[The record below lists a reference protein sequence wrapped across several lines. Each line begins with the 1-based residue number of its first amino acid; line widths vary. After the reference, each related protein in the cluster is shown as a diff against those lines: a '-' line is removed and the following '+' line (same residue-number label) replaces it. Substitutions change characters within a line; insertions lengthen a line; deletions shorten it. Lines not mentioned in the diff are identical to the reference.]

1 MAKKRHYFWTSYSD
15 LMTSLFMIMMVLFIM
30 ALVLFKSKTG
40 ELSDTNMELK
50 KIIERYQQITRLEEQ
65 MEPLQE
71 DNGFHYLP
79 NCQKFV
85 ISDLMG
91 VEIFEPYR
99 TEIKSQYIYHTVQAG
114 RKIQKFLGS
123 LDHNLHYLLVIEG
136 NMANRWDLSINQ
148 DDVTG
153 YTTSYQRALAVY
165 NLWKENGIDF
175 RQYNIEVM
183 LCGSGFN
190 GLCRDEVEDNNKRF
204 SVQIIPKVSHIQ
216 MDMQSS
222 AQAMPAVE

>member
-1 MAKKRHYFWTSYSD
+1 
-15 LMTSLFMIMMVLFIM
+15 MTSLFMIMMVLFIIT
-30 ALVLFKSKTG
+30 LVLFKSKTG
-40 ELSDTNMELK
+40 ELSDTNFELK

-99 TEIKSQYIYHTVQAG
+99 TEIKSQYIFHTLQAG

-123 LDHNLHYLLVIEG
+123 LDNNLHYLLVIEG

-148 DDVTG
+148 DDETG
-153 YTTSYQRALAVY
+153 YTTSYRRALAVY

-175 RQYNIEVM
+175 RQYNI
-183 LCGSGFN
+183 
-190 GLCRDEVEDNNKRF
+190 F
-204 SVQIIPKVSHIQ
+204 SSVCV
-216 MDMQSS
+216 
-222 AQAMPAVE
+222 